1 MVFIAAG
8 GGSFDAGS
16 TSEGGWDLSSAGLS
30 MTLCLSAGTSQQPE
44 PEHDVG
50 SKGDRGGGG
59 RGTDDRCIK
68 GRQKN
73 YVCFG
78 FDVIGASETI
88 SLKKKKQKKK

>member
-50 SKGDRGGGG
+50 SKGDGGGG
-59 RGTDDRCIK
+59 EGPTTDVSRG
-68 GRQKN
+68 GRKIMC
-73 YVCFG
+73 VL
-78 FDVIGASETI
+78 VLMS
-88 SLKKKKQKKK
+88 

>member
-59 RGTDDRCIK
+59 ARDRRPMYQGEAEKLC
-68 GRQKN
+68 
-73 YVCFG
+73 VFW
-78 FDVIGASETI
+78 F
-88 SLKKKKQKKK
+88 